1 MKLYGKITVLRYKA
15 AYNPEKTEVYAEYI
29 EAPSV
34 QSGKA
39 KLTKIAN
46 ETELF
51 SWVQSWDNEKRIYT
65 GKDLRWKPW
74 SKSISYK
81 QKDGTPVEYS
91 YRRSEKEFGEIISTS
106 GHYGTSVH
114 YIVDLT
120 LYWGGEKC

>member
-1 MKLYGKITVLRYKA
+1 MFRYKD
-15 AYNPEKTEVYAEYI
+15 AYNREETEIYAEYL
-29 EAPSV
+29 EAPSI

-51 SWVQSWDNEKRIYT
+51 SWIQSWDNEKRSYT

-74 SKSISYK
+74 CKTLSYK

-106 GHYGTSVH
+106 RNYGTSAH

-120 LYWGGEKC
+120 LYWGGAR